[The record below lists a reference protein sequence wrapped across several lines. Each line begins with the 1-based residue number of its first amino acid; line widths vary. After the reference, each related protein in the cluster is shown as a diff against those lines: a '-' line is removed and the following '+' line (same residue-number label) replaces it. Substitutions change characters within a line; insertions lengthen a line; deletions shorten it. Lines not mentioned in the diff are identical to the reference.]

1 MTWVNYDDALRQI
14 QAAGLDVDHLDV
26 DTPRPVRC
34 REVNGDREKRGWYW
48 LHEISLEMP
57 KGSGQYGRFIV
68 GSFGIYRGNDH
79 GKQKIR
85 LSARGLALNA
95 ETAAAIRA
103 RHAESV
109 KRAAA
114 IRAAEQDRAAH
125 EAAHAWGKYLPSN
138 PDGTLPDYLHRK
150 GVQAHGIRY
159 SPSGNGTLAIPMTDA
174 TGKVWGLQII
184 RGKQRGRRLEK
195 QYWPAGMNKTGHY
208 HMMGS
213 PGAVILL
220 AEGYATGATIFEAT
234 GLCVVVAF
242 DANNLLAVAQALHK
256 TYRHAHILVCADDD
270 YLTEG
275 NPGVASAQNAA
286 IAVRGSVVKP
296 EFPADRAGKKLT
308 DFNDLANVSNGGLH
322 LVRAQIEAALS
333 KAGVDVRLS
342 KQRVAVGGAGAAGGQ
357 PPSQGGGGDGPG
369 NNSRRRAE
377 ALMPLNEL
385 VERFVP
391 IDDGTGDNVFDL
403 WTNKIA
409 RKTQMLA
416 LLPAG
421 VRGDDIKRHPLWE
434 QRGAYYIDQIGFDP
448 SGADAS
454 VMLNTWRGWPMQPSE
469 QGSCDAL
476 LELLYWLCSQ
486 EENADEVYQWLLKW
500 MAYPLQHPGAK
511 MNSAVIMHG
520 PQGTGKS
527 TVFQTLGDIYGDY
540 ATILNQRGLEDK
552 FNSDWADS
560 KLFLLAEEV
569 VTRAEMWHI
578 KNELKELVTGEW
590 IRVNPKNLAAYRQR
604 NHMNIVYLSNEN
616 QPLPL
621 ENDDRRHMVVYTPPK
636 QPESFYDNVYWEL
649 EHNNGAARFYHYLL
663 HEVDTGD
670 FHAHKRPPMTQ
681 SKQAL
686 IDLSLPSEAVF
697 IREWQSGQLE
707 FNEQDGPLPFCPCT
721 GRQLYTAYKKWAGI
735 VGVARPRD
743 EVQFIGYVGRLP
755 GWQAGRAVS
764 TLENL
769 NGSAY
774 KNRKMVIPSAAALAE
789 AQAAGAKTIGD
800 GDGAKLRGRWLTECF
815 FAFGNA
821 LEVKP

>member
-1 MTWVNYDDALRQI
+1 MTWVNYDDALRQV
-14 QAAGLDVDHLDV
+14 QAAGLDVAHIEV

-48 LHEISLEMP
+48 LHEISLETP

-208 HMMGS
+208 HMLGS

-242 DANNLLAVAQALHK
+242 DANNLLSVAQALHK

-270 YLTEG
+270 YLTDG

-308 DFNDLANVSNGGLH
+308 DFNDLATVPNGGLH
-322 LVRAQIEAALS
+322 LVRAQIEAALT

-342 KQRVAVGGAGAAGGQ
+342 KQRVAVGPPDGAGL
-357 PPSQGGGGDGPG
+357 PPAQGDGG
-369 NNSRRRAE
+369 SNNGYDSNRRAE
-377 ALMPLNEL
+377 AIMPLNKL
-385 VERFVP
+385 IERYVP
-391 IDDGTGDNVFDL
+391 IDDGTGDHVFDQ

-421 VRGDDIKRHPLWE
+421 VRGDDIKRHPFWID
-434 QRGAYYIDQIGFDP
+434 RGAYFIHQVGFDP
-448 SGADAS
+448 SGTDPQ
-454 VMLNTWRGWPMQPSE
+454 VKLNTWRGWQVQPSDKGTCE
-469 QGSCDAL
+469 LL
-476 LELLYWLCSQ
+476 LELLYWLCSE
-486 EENADEVYQWLLKW
+486 EENPDEVYHWLLQW

-511 MNSAVIMHG
+511 MASAVIMHG

-527 TVFQTLGDIYGDY
+527 TVFQTLGKIYGDY
-540 ATILNQRGLEDK
+540 GTILNQRGLEDK

-560 KLFLLAEEV
+560 RLYLLAEEV
-569 VTRAEMWHI
+569 VTRQEMWAI

-604 NHMNIVYLSNEN
+604 NQMNIVYLSNEG

-621 ENDDRRHMVVYTPPK
+621 ENDDRRHLVVYTPPM
-636 QPESFYDNVYWEL
+636 QPEWVYDKIHKEIANGGL
-649 EHNNGAARFYHYLL
+649 EAFYHHLL
-663 HEVDTGD
+663 FNVDTSD
-670 FHAHKRPPMTQ
+670 FHPKKRPPMTR

-707 FNEQDGPLPFCPCT
+707 FNDADGPLPFCPCT
-721 GRQLYTAYKKWAGI
+721 GRQLYAAYKKWAGI
-735 VGVARPRD
+735 AGVTRPRD
-743 EVQFIGYVGRLP
+743 EVQFIGYVGRLH
-755 GWQAGRAVS
+755 GWRAGKPCPTFETLNS
-764 TLENL
+764 T
-769 NGSAY
+769 A
-774 KNRKMVIPSAAALAE
+774 RKMRRMVIPSEEAM
-789 AQAAGAKTIGD
+789 AQAKLAGAYTLEQKEGQTM
-800 GDGAKLRGRWLTECF
+800 ATWLTASF
-815 FAFGNA
+815 YAFKKVAEGE
-821 LEVKP
+821 L